1 MFAQHQLGIEYQA
14 GELVEQDLM
23 KALAWYRE
31 SVRNGNAIS
40 YAACGEILALPEFK
54 YQNKLFALVNFMGAY
69 QHGALFC

>member
-1 MFAQHQLGIEYQA
+1 
-14 GELVEQDLM
+14 M